1 MEGGRALPRAL
12 RYCMYGGR
20 EGVAW
25 VLERYCMCGGR
36 EGVTWVLE
44 P

>member
-1 MEGGRALPRAL
+1 MEGGGRYLGPRAL

-20 EGVAW
+20 EGV
-25 VLERYCMCGGR
+25 
-36 EGVTWVLE
+36 TWVLE

>member
-1 MEGGRALPRAL
+1 MEGGRALPTALMYLGPRAL
-12 RYCMYGGR
+12 YGGR

-25 VLERYCMCGGR
+25 VLE
-36 EGVTWVLE
+36 

>member
-1 MEGGRALPRAL
+1 MGPRAL
-12 RYCMYGGR
+12 RYCMCGGREGVAWGGRRCLGPRALRRGGR

-25 VLERYCMCGGR
+25 VLE
-36 EGVTWVLE
+36 